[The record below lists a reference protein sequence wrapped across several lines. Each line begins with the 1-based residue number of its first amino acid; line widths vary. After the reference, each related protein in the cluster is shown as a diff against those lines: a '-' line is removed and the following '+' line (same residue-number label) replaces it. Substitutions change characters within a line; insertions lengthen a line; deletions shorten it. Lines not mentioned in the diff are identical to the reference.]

1 MSTATRPAL
10 PLLLSALACILSMT
24 ACRSV
29 STTPSVVRAEP
40 PEVPCAQRT
49 VDPRPPRAPRAD
61 EWVEYV
67 PALSGVGAARLS
79 AAAATWIIEVLG
91 VVDKQRAVRAE
102 EHRCLDVL
110 QEKGLIRQ

>member
-1 MSTATRPAL
+1 M
-10 PLLLSALACILSMT
+10 
-24 ACRSV
+24 
-29 STTPSVVRAEP
+29 
-40 PEVPCAQRT
+40 
-49 VDPRPPRAPRAD
+49 
-61 EWVEYV
+61 

-91 VVDKQRAVRAE
+91 VVDKQRAVRVE